1 MNTQVNWKQEND
13 MSTVYQDIEADN
25 TARNIEP
32 EETEIGKSVNIY
44 KKVVSLSSRD
54 SGKTTRLVRY
64 FCR

>member
-1 MNTQVNWKQEND
+1 

-44 KKVVSLSSRD
+44 IKKL
-54 SGKTTRLVRY
+54 
-64 FCR
+64 